1 MLESVAIGDLLN
13 APNSA
18 VGNSA
23 HNAADYARLRT
34 HLAFQERLTRGGKFV
49 APGGEALQLGQS
61 RVAVFDS
68 LTGKIHYDVSS
79 AGSHLGVL
87 QRHGLPATMGRYA
100 GGFLEAAEDGRLIF
114 KPISGTFPYTES
126 GLPSR
131 ILDMIRGTGVSIPGG
146 L

>member
-1 MLESVAIGDLLN
+1 VSRGDYDHTLNLMKHSTSSRLFLVILFSFLSVAGSGSVVYGDFLV

-68 LTGKIHYDVSS
+68 LTDKKDMHYFNETVFRVCRKTLAD
-79 AGSHLGVL
+79 A
-87 QRHGLPATMGRYA
+87 RR
-100 GGFLEAAEDGRLIF
+100 EA
-114 KPISGTFPYTES
+114 
-126 GLPSR
+126 
-131 ILDMIRGTGVSIPGG
+131 
-146 L
+146 